1 MRDSAPV
8 LVVIGGLTL
17 AACDKDSTE
26 QAAPAASA
34 SATPVASA
42 TPPPM
47 PAPSAS
53 ATAQEDPVADELR
66 DYHRH
71 HHHGGVAA
79 FIAMA
84 ADTLGLD
91 PAKKAQVEQIETDLR
106 AKMAPARDA
115 EHDVLATIADGVAAG
130 KVDGAKVDA
139 QVAKVAAA
147 SAGIHTASA
156 DALTKLHDTLSPV
169 ERNALADKVLAHWEV
184 WQKVNA
190 EEKAASHEKGTH
202 LARLTELLALTPD
215 QVAAIEKSLGAEPA
229 PTPQTDPKPVDAYV
243 QAFAT
248 AFRQDKFD
256 PKTLNPQATASA
268 GHIARHGDAR
278 MARFYEAIAPVL
290 TPDQRTKLATH
301 LRERLDDQVAST
313 K

>member
-1 MRDSAPV
+1 MRFSAPV
-8 LVVIGGLTL
+8 LVMIGGLGL
-17 AACDKDSTE
+17 AACDKGSTE
-26 QAAPAASA
+26 QSAPVASA
-34 SATPVASA
+34 TATPVASA
-42 TPPPM
+42 TPPPAASAM
-47 PAPSAS
+47 PA
-53 ATAQEDPVADELR
+53 EDPIADELR

-71 HHHGGVAA
+71 HHHGGVAS
-79 FIAMA
+79 FISMA

-91 PAKKAQVEQIETDLR
+91 PAKKAQVEQIQTDLR

-130 KVDGAKVDA
+130 KVDNAKVDA
-139 QVAKVAAA
+139 QIAKVAAA
-147 SAGIHTASA
+147 SATIHTAST
-156 DALTKLHDTLSPV
+156 DALTKLHDALSPV
-169 ERNALADKVLAHWEV
+169 ERNALSDKVLAHWEV
-184 WQKVNA
+184 WQKVNT
-190 EEKAASHEKGTH
+190 EEKPASHEKGTH
-202 LARLTELLALTPD
+202 LARLTDVLALTPD
-215 QVAAIEKSLGAEPA
+215 QVSAIEKSLGTEPA

-256 PKTLNPQATASA
+256 PKTLNPQAMASA

-278 MARFYEAIAPVL
+278 MARFFEAVAPVL

-301 LRERLDDQVAST
+301 LRERLNDSVASS